1 MRIDIKHNLPNIAAA
16 YDRAAKQVPF
26 ALAKALN
33 ETAKSA
39 QKNVQTDMRKVF
51 DRPTNWV
58 INSLRIKFAN
68 KNKLEAELAF
78 KDKNSAE
85 SSRSMIEPHIFGGT
99 RRLKGMEMRL
109 YKASI
114 LPAGWRAVPGQGA
127 KLDAF
132 GNMSRGEISLI
143 LNVLK
148 TYREDG
154 YNKANAKTIERFKK
168 GSLKKNLYGFQ
179 YVIKPVFGRAGPN
192 LAVKGA
198 FINNKKILPGIYK
211 RVATPFGSSLKP
223 ILIFVRSVKYKKTL
237 DFTGVVKRT
246 ANTELAKHFDIA
258 FDKAMATAFYR
269 QQGSLL

>member
-1 MRIDIKHNLPNIAAA
+1 MKINITHNLPNIAAA

-85 SSRSMIEPHIFGGT
+85 SSRSMIEPHIFGGSRRNKTMET
-99 RRLKGMEMRL
+99 RLMRKG
-109 YKASI
+109 Y
-114 LPAGWRAVPGQGA
+114 LPRGWSVVPGEGA
-127 KLDAF
+127 RLDAY

-143 LNVLK
+143 LNVLG
-148 TYREDG
+148 TYTESG
-154 YNKANAKTIERFKK
+154 YNKANAATRARLARGNI
-168 GSLKKNLYGFQ
+168 KKNVYG
-179 YVIKPVFGRAGPN
+179 YELWVNPVDGKAKHIP
-192 LAVKGA
+192 
-198 FINNKKILPGIYK
+198 PGVYK
-211 RVATPFGSSLKP
+211 RVATPFGTSLKP
-223 ILIFVRSVKYKKTL
+223 LLIFVRSVKYKKTL
-237 DFTGVVKRT
+237 DFMGVVKRT
-246 ANTELAKHFDIA
+246 ANTDLAKHFDIA
-258 FDKAMATAFYR
+258 FDKALATAFYR